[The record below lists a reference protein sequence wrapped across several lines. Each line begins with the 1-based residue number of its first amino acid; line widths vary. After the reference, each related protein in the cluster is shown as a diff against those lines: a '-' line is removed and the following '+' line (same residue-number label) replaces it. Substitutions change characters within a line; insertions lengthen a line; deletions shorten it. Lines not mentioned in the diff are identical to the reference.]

1 MGELMAST
9 QMRHAKLFFAGQAQ
23 NWPLA
28 DYEMDELQEGFDD
41 AVRLHPSHKGAN
53 VAELL
58 PSLTAPAMA
67 SLHGALEARDPAA
80 FAQAFDALTTA
91 CNDCHQASNFGFNV
105 VQRPETNPYTNQQFT
120 PSR

>member
-23 NWPLA
+23 NWRLA

-41 AVRLHPSHKGAN
+41 SVRLHPSHKGAD

-58 PSLTAPAMA
+58 PTLTAPAMA
-67 SLHGALEARDPAA
+67 SLHAAIEARDPAA
-80 FAQAFDALTTA
+80 FSQAFDALTIA
-91 CNDCHQASNFGFNV
+91 CNDCHEASDFGFNV
-105 VQRPETNPYTNQQFT
+105 VQRPQTNTYTNQRFT

>member
-1 MGELMAST
+1 MGELMGST
-9 QMRHAKLFFAGQAQ
+9 QMRHAKLFLAGQAQ
-23 NWPLA
+23 NWQLA

-41 AVRLHPSHKGAN
+41 SVRLYPSHKGAN

-67 SLHGALEARDPAA
+67 SLHAAIQQRDPAS

-91 CNDCHQASNFGFNV
+91 CNDCHEASNFGFNV